1 MQIDHAPPKLASAVK
16 QFALFESGLPRRP
29 YATDQL
35 GTRLLITSQKKALRR
50 RYIQANPPWLR
61 VFPVFDIDREGA
73 ALAWED
79 AELPPPLWSAVNR
92 ENGHAHSGWCLE
104 APVLL
109 GDHDRQKP
117 MRYLCAVESAMR
129 ERLGADPAYCGL
141 ITKNPAHSHWRT
153 LWGPEHRYTLGEL
166 AEYLPGIEKHI
177 PRKRPELVGLGRNVD
192 TFDWL
197 RKYAY
202 REVRLWYEQREQGIY
217 VAWLTHL
224 YHRALDFT
232 ANEHP
237 TPLDHREVHHIAKS
251 VSRWVWRNFDAS
263 GFSAWQSK
271 RGRESGEARRSKNAE
286 RDRLILE
293 RHAAG
298 ESQSSIARALGLT
311 KQAVSKII
319 LRQLNHIR

>member
-1 MQIDHAPPKLASAVK
+1 MR

-35 GTRLLITSQKKALRR
+35 GTRLLITSQTKALRR

-79 AELPPPLWSAVNR
+79 AELPPPLWSAINR

-202 REVRLWYEQREQGIY
+202 REIRLWYGQRERGVF
-217 VAWLTHL
+217 VAWLNHL
-224 YHRALDFT
+224 YHVALNFT

-237 TPLDHREVHHIAKS
+237 DPLDYRETHHIAKS
-251 VSRWVWRNFDAS
+251 VSQWVWRNLDAS
-263 GFSAWQSK
+263 GFSAWQAK
-271 RGRESGEARRSKNAE
+271 RGRESGQARRGKNAE
-286 RDRLILE
+286 RDAAIRKLRAEGLKQREIAVLVGCSQQVVSYIL
-293 RHAAG
+293 
-298 ESQSSIARALGLT
+298 QIQT
-311 KQAVSKII
+311 
-319 LRQLNHIR
+319 NHIR